1 MLTDSTGAALD
12 PVWISQK
19 FERFLI
25 RRAEIRKRIL
35 DDGWFMH
42 NRRPTGYG
50 SHEDSAKW

>member
-1 MLTDSTGAALD
+1 LLTDSTGAALD